1 MADTNAS
8 TDSGE
13 GIRDRI
19 SVLVNDEHRLRTH
32 ANPTEE
38 DRAALREIET
48 ELDQCWDLLR
58 QRRALSEAGQDPE
71 EAKPRPVGEVEGYL
85 Q

>member
-1 MADTNAS
+1 MSDTNSAA
-8 TDSGE
+8 

-19 SVLVNDEHRLRTH
+19 TELVNDEHRLRTH
-32 ANPTEE
+32 ANPTDE
-38 DRAALREIET
+38 DRAALRAIEN

-58 QRRALSEAGQDPE
+58 QRRALSDTGQDPE
-71 EAKPRPVGEVEGYL
+71 DAKPRPVPEVEGYL